1 MKRKIQFGLSF
12 RNGSLALLLSFCLAG
27 AAGAADSNYHA
38 DPAKIMGA
46 ENCNEC
52 HAPMV
57 EAWKLTHHF
66 DTFTSMHRRPEARDI
81 STKMG
86 IRRIKDESLCLK
98 CHYTDKADDE
108 GKVTAISGISC
119 ESCHSAAKDWIK
131 VHNTKDD
138 PDRLAKA
145 EKLGMLRAINYYH
158 VAANCFSCHTV
169 PEEKLVNVGGHKAGS
184 DFELVSW
191 LSGEV
196 RHNLQ
201 KSAGK
206 INEEIPAE
214 RRRMLYISGRAL
226 DLEFSLR
233 ALAKATE
240 EGVYSKAML
249 ARVSQAKAQLEAI
262 AKASDLAEVKKIV
275 AAVDAAELK
284 TANAGPLGKMADT
297 ISEISS
303 ALAKSQDGTKL
314 AAIDALIPAPDKYKG
329 TAYKP

>member
-1 MKRKIQFGLSF
+1 MQISHHAKNVVVSI
-12 RNGSLALLLSFCLAG
+12 LAIGFIHTASAV
-27 AAGAADSNYHA
+27 DSPYHA

-57 EAWKLTHHF
+57 EAWKLTHHY
-66 DTFTSMHRRPEARDI
+66 DTFNSMHRRPEARDI

-98 CHYTDKADDE
+98 CHYTDKADDD
-108 GKVTAISGISC
+108 GKVTPISGISC

-131 VHNTKDD
+131 VHNVKED

-145 EKLGMLRAINYYH
+145 EKLGMLRPGNYYH
-158 VAANCFSCHTV
+158 VAANCFTCHTV

-206 INEEIPAE
+206 VNEEIPAE
-214 RRRMLYISGRAL
+214 RRRMLYIVGRAL
-226 DLEFSLR
+226 DLEYSLR
-233 ALAKATE
+233 GLAKATE
-240 EGVYSKAML
+240 DGVYSKSMI
-249 ARVSQAKAQLEAI
+249 ARVNAAKGWLADI
-262 AKASDLAEVKKIV
+262 TKASDLSDVKKIV
-275 AAVDAAELK
+275 AAVNDADLKFGNADALNK
-284 TANAGPLGKMADT
+284 TADA
-297 ISEISS
+297 ISEIS
-303 ALAKSQDGTKL
+303 AGLAKSQDGTKL
-314 AAIDALIPAPDKYKG
+314 ASVDSLLPSPDKYKG